1 MMSSQYLLIQQVKQN
16 CSRGYGGLL
25 RPASEKL
32 KLHFKLKLLEKKAFR
47 TNKRKKTILMS
58 NGFLTR
64 SHIPPRANNEKND
77 LMAKSNE
84 KVEEFFSRRSSSN
97 AG

>member
-1 MMSSQYLLIQQVKQN
+1 M
-16 CSRGYGGLL
+16 
-25 RPASEKL
+25 RPGEKL